1 MSLFILEQDF
11 KLSPPKQRIGGVFGE
26 LEPWL
31 ISDLTKFHQGDV
43 VFVVRDEARLN
54 ALYETLSYL
63 CPESLILKFPA
74 WDCLPYDRV
83 SPRRD
88 IVATR
93 VATLAMLSQRQPH
106 SQRPCIVLTTPSA
119 LTQRVPP
126 KNTMNFG
133 TLDLKV
139 GTGIDLEAVI
149 TYLSEHGYLRVSSVH
164 EPGEFAIRG
173 GILDIF
179 PANQEYPYRLDLF
192 GDEIESIR
200 LFDPLSQRS
209 DQAVQTV
216 RLSATGEVNL
226 NPKTIERFRTKYR
239 ELFPENLKADLLYQ
253 DISEGRTHAGME
265 HWLPLF
271 YDQLETVFD
280 YLDRPLVCMSHG
292 TAEALTHRFEL
303 IQDHY
308 QNRIEGQA
316 LKLEGSLRYNPL
328 PPHYLYLTVQDLE
341 TLNRVQCDPFK
352 TEGGINIDVQPLSST
367 LLNQKQRIP
376 ALKEALQGLGK
387 GGHEVHLALGS
398 KGQGYQILEQLQS
411 QGFLKI
417 QRVASWH
424 EAEQLPKKL
433 VRLHTLDLNQGFQT
447 SKATFITERE
457 IFGEKKKKV
466 PKKSKRA
473 DLFIAEASALSVG
486 DYIVHEDHGIGQFDG
501 LHTLAVNGHSHD
513 CLKLVYEGGD
523 KLFLPVENID
533 LISRYGGES
542 SQAALDRLGAAAWQ
556 ARKAK
561 VKKRLE
567 EIANHLIEVAA
578 ARAIRMAKRFT
589 LDPGLYAEFT
599 DRFAFTETE
608 DQQRTIEDVITDLG
622 SGRPMDRL
630 VCGDVGFGKTEVA
643 LRAAFIVAHEGQQVA
658 LIAPTTLLARQH
670 YANFQ
675 KRFQG
680 MPVRV
685 EQLSRLVVGKQAS
698 DIKTD
703 LAQGK
708 IDIIIGTHAL
718 LAESIAFK
726 DLGLVIVDEEQHFGV
741 KQKERLK
748 ALQKDIHILTLT
760 ATPIPRTLQ
769 MALTGVRDLSIIAT
783 PPIDRL
789 AVRTFI
795 TPFDPV
801 TVKEAISRELNRSG
815 QLFYV
820 CPRVKDLQD
829 VLDKLVKIDP
839 NLRIAVAHGQMPAR
853 QLEQVMDDFADHK
866 YDLLLSTNIIES
878 GIDLPTVNTIF
889 IHRADLFGLAQL
901 YQLRGR
907 IGRGKL
913 RAYAYLTYPAGQ
925 VLAKNALRRL
935 EVMQT
940 LDTLGAGFQLASHDM
955 DIRGAG
961 NLLGEEQS
969 GHVREVGVELYQQML
984 EDAVVKARQA
994 QNQAQE
1000 REKDRKAV
1008 DHWSPQLNL
1017 GVSVLIPE
1025 TYVQDLAI
1033 RLELYR
1039 RLASLE
1045 SDAEI
1050 EDLGQELID
1059 RFGPYPEEV
1068 KNLLKV
1074 MTLKAL
1080 ARRAGIDKVDIGEKG
1095 VVFRFYKNQV
1105 QAPEKVLHY
1114 IQAQKGLAKLRPDQ
1128 TIFFTRYWPSAAA
1141 RFEGCA
1147 VLLQEIINLLDGS

>member
-11 KLSPPKQRIGGVFGE
+11 KLSANQQTIGGIFNE
-26 LEPWL
+26 LEPWF
-31 ISDLTKFHQGDV
+31 IADLRHFHQGDLL
-43 VFVVRDEARLN
+43 FVARDEARLN
-54 ALYETLSYL
+54 ALYDSLSYL

-93 VATLAMLSQRQPH
+93 VATLAQLSQAQAQPH
-106 SQRPCIVLTTPSA
+106 RLRVILTTPSA
-119 LTQRVPP
+119 LVQRVPP
-126 KNTMNFG
+126 KAAMNFG

-139 GTGIDLEAVI
+139 GDTIQLQSVI
-149 TYLSEHGYLRVSSVH
+149 ASLSEHGYLRVSSVH
-164 EPGEFAIRG
+164 EPGEFALRG

-179 PANQEYPYRLDLF
+179 PANQEHPYRLDLF

-200 LFDPLSQRS
+200 VFDPLSQRS
-209 DQAVQTV
+209 EQAATAVQ
-216 RLSATGEVNL
+216 LSATGEINL

-239 ELFPENLKADLLYQ
+239 ELFPENLKTDLLYQ
-253 DISEGRTHAGME
+253 DISEGRPHAGME

-271 YDQLETVFD
+271 YDRLETVLD
-280 YLDRPLVCMSHG
+280 YLDRPLLCFSHG
-292 TAEALTHRFEL
+292 TTEALAHRFEV

-308 QNRIEGQA
+308 QNRLEGQA

-328 PPHYLYLTVQDLE
+328 PPHHLYLTLQDLQA
-341 TLNRVQCDPFK
+341 LPRVRCDPFK
-352 TEGGINIDVQPLSST
+352 TEGGINVDAQPLSST
-367 LLNQKQRIP
+367 FLNQKQRIP
-376 ALKEALQGLGK
+376 ALKAALQQLGK
-387 GGHEVHLALGS
+387 GGHEVHVALGS
-398 KGQGYQILEQLQS
+398 RGQAYQLIEQLQA
-411 QGFLKI
+411 QDFLKI
-417 QRVASWH
+417 QQVGSWH

-433 VRLHTLDLNQGFQT
+433 VRVHTLDLNQGFQT
-447 SKATFITERE
+447 QNVTFITERE

-466 PKKSKRA
+466 PKRSKRA
-473 DLFIAEASALSVG
+473 DLFIAEASALTLG

-501 LHTLAVNGHSHD
+501 LHTLAVNGHPHD
-513 CLKLVYEGGD
+513 CLKVLYEGGD

-542 SQAALDRLGAAAWQ
+542 SQAIVDRLGAAAWQ

-567 EIANHLIEVAA
+567 EIANHLIEIAA
-578 ARAIRMAKRFT
+578 ARAVRMAKRFT
-589 LDPGLYAEFT
+589 FDPGLYAEFT
-599 DRFAFTETE
+599 DRFAFTETD
-608 DQQRTIEDVITDLG
+608 DQHRAIEDVITDLS
-622 SGRPMDRL
+622 SGKPMDRL

-643 LRAAFIVAHEGQQVA
+643 LRAAFIVAQGGQQVA
-658 LIAPTTLLARQH
+658 IIAPTTLLARQH

-675 KRFQG
+675 KRFQDI
-680 MPVRV
+680 PLRV
-685 EQLSRLVVGKQAS
+685 EQLSRLVTGKQAS
-698 DIKTD
+698 EIKTD
-703 LAQGK
+703 LAAGK

-718 LAESIAFK
+718 LAESVGFK
-726 DLGLVIVDEEQHFGV
+726 NLGLVIVDEEQHFGV

-801 TVKEAISRELNRSG
+801 TVKEAITRELNRNG

-829 VLDKLVKIDP
+829 VLDKVGQIDP

-984 EDAVVKARQA
+984 EDAVAKARQVPEDQDSTRA
-994 QNQAQE
+994 L
-1000 REKDRKAV
+1000 

-1025 TYVQDLAI
+1025 AYVSDLAI

-1039 RLASLE
+1039 RLAALE
-1045 SDAEI
+1045 VEAEI
-1050 EDLGQELID
+1050 EDLGQELVD

-1068 KNLLKV
+1068 KNLLKI
-1074 MTLKAL
+1074 MQLKTL
-1080 ARRAGIDKVDIGEKG
+1080 ARRAGIDKVDVGEKG
-1095 VVFRFYKNQV
+1095 VVFRFYQNQV
-1105 QAPEKVLHY
+1105 QAPEKLLQY
-1114 IQAQKGLAKLRPDQ
+1114 IQDQKGLAKLRPDH
-1128 TIFFTRYWPSAAA
+1128 TIFFTRCWPSAAA
-1141 RFEGCA
+1141 RFEGCGA
-1147 VLLQEIINLLDGS
+1147 LLQEITNLLGRC